1 MAFHRVSQ
9 SDICVVRCR
18 GEGPTLP
25 FGGDRGGEAWALEV
39 QVSLVL
45 RWASATGKTT
55 DTSTGWGGGGGF
67 VLMRCAVIRSNIFG
81 DPAVRGS
88 EGCRV

>member
-18 GEGPTLP
+18 GEGPTVP

-45 RWASATGKTT
+45 RWASAKGKTT
-55 DTSTGWGGGGGF
+55 DTSTGWGGV
-67 VLMRCAVIRSNIFG
+67 VLMRCAVIRSKNIFE
-81 DPAVRGS
+81 DLL
-88 EGCRV
+88 